1 MPLVIITGFPSSGKS
16 STTKVLCDFL
26 NKNHPGIPV
35 HVVGECSTAADK
47 NSLYLDSTKEKEQ
60 RSALKSD
67 VSRKLNRTDVVILDS
82 LNYIKGYRYE
92 LYCVAKAA
100 QTPHCLV
107 HCDITKERV
116 SKWNFERPLLDQYS
130 PEVMEG
136 LVMRYEAPDSRNRWD
151 APLFTVIDDG
161 CVPCE
166 DIYDAIFHRKAP
178 PPNMSTQSQLLTS
191 TNFVYELDKATQ
203 QVISALMEAQKTFI
217 PGDKV
222 FVPDSDEKVELVRK
236 VTLAELRRVKRQ
248 FISYTKTHPIH
259 VNRITSAFV
268 QFLNNAL

>member
-1 MPLVIITGFPSSGKS
+1 MPLLIVTGFPSSGKS
-16 STTKVLCDFL
+16 STAKALCDFL
-26 NKNHPGIPV
+26 SKNYPDVPK
-35 HVVGECSTAADK
+35 HVVSESPTIDK
-47 NSLYLDSTKEKEQ
+47 NGLYLDSSKEKEQ
-60 RSALKSD
+60 RSTLKSD
-67 VSRKLNRTDVVILDS
+67 VSRKLSKTDVVILDS

-107 HCDITKERV
+107 HCDVSEETA
-116 SKWNFERPLLDQYS
+116 SKWNINRPVAEQYS
-130 PEVMEG
+130 LEVMDS
-136 LVMRYEAPDSRNRWD
+136 LVKRYEAPDSRNRWD
-151 APLFTVIDDG
+151 APLFTILDDG

-166 DIYDAIFHRKAP
+166 DVYDAIFHRKAP
-178 PPNMSTQSQLLTS
+178 PPNMSTQSQPLTS

-222 FVPDSDEKVELVRK
+222 LVPDSDEKVELIRK
-236 VTLAELRRVKRQ
+236 VTLAELRRIRRR
-248 FISYTKTHPIH
+248 FISYTKTHPIK